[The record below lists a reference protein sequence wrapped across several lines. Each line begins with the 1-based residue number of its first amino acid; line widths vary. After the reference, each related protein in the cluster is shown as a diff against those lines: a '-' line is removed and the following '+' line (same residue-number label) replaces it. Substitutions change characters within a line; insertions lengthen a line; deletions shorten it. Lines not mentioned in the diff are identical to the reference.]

1 MAKLIFK
8 YTDEI
13 LEDCREASEIEFTLK
28 DDININEYKIICVRM
43 ASALGFHQN
52 SIQKVFGE
60 LVYGSEEEELEIKNL
75 INELTR
81 KSTT

>member
-52 SIQKVFGE
+52 SIQKAFGE
-60 LVYGSEEEELEIKNL
+60 LVYGSDEEEQEIKKL

-81 KSTT
+81 KGTA